1 MNNGEGKESGLK
13 GLKPV
18 ASSLVSSST
27 LSLSPVNT
35 SHITSIF
42 SSLGIFLI
50 SMPVPLCPSPPL
62 LCLIHLV
69 PQLTKLFAPF
79 ILRFNNSVAKKHM
92 QCTLKEWFFFSFF
105 FLRKVSPKLLK
116 LMAADKNAI
125 SFIGRKDWVSSCT
138 WWLKNSADEQF
149 APTVKTLMI
158 LGLTTFSWKTKIMI
172 TQVHFFSLGSC
183 PQFLFSTAF

>member
-50 SMPVPLCPSPPL
+50 SMPVPLCPSPPP

-92 QCTLKEWFFFSFF
+92 QRTLKEWLSPPPFFKEKFSQ
-105 FLRKVSPKLLK
+105 
-116 LMAADKNAI
+116 
-125 SFIGRKDWVSSCT
+125 SCLN
-138 WWLKNSADEQF
+138 WWLLIKMQSALLEERTGSPAVPRD
-149 APTVKTLMI
+149 
-158 LGLTTFSWKTKIMI
+158 WKTQQMNNLHRQWKLWWFWVRLLSAGR
-172 TQVHFFSLGSC
+172 QK
-183 PQFLFSTAF
+183 